1 MRAIFALA
9 FAAIGIGGWAQSIHE
24 TPPLTADQY
33 RQDRLT
39 AIQRELA
46 SFTDATAVKRRL
58 GDWQPATAITSI
70 DNLTFQKMN
79 EDGVPINTL
88 CDDATF
94 IRRSSLILT
103 GRLPDPART
112 RSFLANASPNKRL
125 DYIDEVLESE
135 AFQTYWSFWF
145 QEYFQST
152 GLLLFGGLQ
161 AHNAY
166 LVDAVAD
173 DKPLDQLA
181 REMITSSGNNSE
193 VGATN
198 FKVRSIEGARYAL
211 DIYDNIAMR
220 TSAKFLGVSIECI
233 SCHDGAYHL
242 EDINLYLA
250 EKTREEFWGM
260 AAYFAGTRIRPI
272 RDEEG
277 RPSSADILTAPLAAY
292 VAESDSGDRP
302 IRQGGLIDPAYIFDG
317 DRTIQN
323 GDLLGTLAQKVTS
336 DRQFARHWANRLWA
350 HVFGLGI
357 VEPLDGFDP
366 YRLDPN
372 KPLPDGWTHQ
382 ALDIDLLEHLTDL
395 FISGQFKIRPFLRTM
410 LSSATYQMDSQFAP
424 GKWQD
429 SYAPYYTRFLARRLP
444 AEAIY
449 DSIVVATGVASPM
462 VVVNRNLEFKT
473 VYYAHELDDTTQPR
487 GERQADISQFLNS
500 FGRGNRYDSLRSNQ
514 GDISQ
519 ALMLMNS
526 PVIHNRLLAPS
537 SRILDYA
544 QRDIPVET
552 LIESLFLDT
561 LCREPAPEETAQL
574 LTELATYDT
583 DVERASTLIWLLIN
597 RVEFTFIY

>member
-1 MRAIFALA
+1 MRVFFILA
-9 FAAIGIGGWAQSIHE
+9 FTGIGLSGLAQTAHQ
-24 TPPLTADQY
+24 TPPINPDQY
-33 RQDRLT
+33 RQDRLA
-39 AIQRELA
+39 AIDSQLSNFEQSAVAKR
-46 SFTDATAVKRRL
+46 SF
-58 GDWQPATAITSI
+58 GDWKPATAISSI

-79 EDGVPINTL
+79 SDGVPINAI

-94 IRRSSLILT
+94 IRRTSLVLT
-103 GRLPDPART
+103 GKLPDPART
-112 RSFLANASPNKRL
+112 RTFLAENSPEKRSA
-125 DYIDEVLESE
+125 YIDEVLDSE
-135 AFQTYWSFWF
+135 AFQTFWAFWF

-152 GLLLFGGLQ
+152 GILLLGGLQ
-161 AHNAY
+161 AHNSY
-166 LVDAVAD
+166 LADAVATA
-173 DKPLDQLA
+173 KPLDQLA
-181 REMITSSGNNSE
+181 REMITSTGNNSE

-198 FKVRSIEGARYAL
+198 FKVRSIEGARYSL

-220 TSAKFLGVSIECI
+220 ASAKFLGISIECI

-260 AAYFAGTRIRPI
+260 AAYFAGTAIRPI

-277 RPSSADILTAPLAAY
+277 RPSSANVLSTRVSSY
-292 VAESDSGDRP
+292 VAESDNGDRP
-302 IRQGGLIDPAYIFDG
+302 IRQGGLIEPAYIFDG
-317 DRTIQN
+317 DTTIQN
-323 GDLLGTLAQKVTS
+323 GNLLGTIANKITQ

-366 YRLDPN
+366 YRLDPT
-372 KPLPDGWTHQ
+372 KSLPEDWTYQ
-382 ALDIDLLEHLTDL
+382 ALDIDLLEHITDL
-395 FISGQFKIRPFLRTM
+395 LISDQFQLRPFLRT
-410 LSSATYQMDSQFAP
+410 LLNSSTYQMDSQFAP

-429 SYAPYYTRFLARRLP
+429 TYAPYYTRYLARRLP
-444 AEAIY
+444 SESIY
-449 DSIVVATGVASPM
+449 DNIVVATGVASPI
-462 VVVNRNLEFKT
+462 VVIDRNRQFKT

-487 GERQADISQFLNS
+487 GNQQADITQFLNA

-526 PVIHNRLLAPS
+526 PVIHNKLLAPG

-544 QRDIPVET
+544 NQDLPVET

-561 LCREPAPEETAQL
+561 LCRQPAPEETAQL
-574 LTELATYDT
+574 LAELATYET